1 MSTGDLDTARD
12 LLEAA
17 SSIVVFTGAGM
28 SAESGIPTFRDAL
41 TGIWANHDP
50 MTLASPEGWA
60 SDPDLVW
67 AWYADRATRVRSVA
81 PNAGHLAVAE
91 LGRRR
96 GVTVSVVTQNVDD
109 LHERAGSVVAS
120 HLHGSLFAPRCQDCG
135 RPESSDLA
143 AATPR
148 PACPLCGSTLR
159 PGVVWF
165 GEPLPSDDWRRAE
178 NVLDDAD
185 LMIVVGTTGV
195 VYPAAELPE
204 RTCAAGVPVIEV
216 NPEPS
221 AVTTFATVRLAGPA
235 TQMLPD
241 LLARRDQS

>member
-1 MSTGDLDTARD
+1 MSTAGLDGARD
-12 LLEAA
+12 LLDAA

-41 TGIWANHDP
+41 TGMWEKHDP
-50 MTLASPEGWA
+50 MTLASPDGWA
-60 SDPDLVW
+60 ADPDLVW
-67 AWYADRATRVRSVA
+67 AWYADRATRVRSVM

-91 LGRRR
+91 LGRRP

-109 LHERAGSVVAS
+109 LHERAGSAVTS

-135 RPESSDLA
+135 RAESPDLA
-143 AATPR
+143 VAMPR
-148 PACPLCGSTLR
+148 PACPLCGSPLR

-165 GEPLPSDDWRRAE
+165 GEPLPSDDWLRAE
-178 NVLDDAD
+178 NAVSEAD

-204 RTCAAGVPVIEV
+204 RASAAGVPVVEV

-221 AVTTFATVRLAGPA
+221 AVTSFASVRLAGPA
-235 TQMLPD
+235 AQMLPD
-241 LLARRDQS
+241 LLVQRR